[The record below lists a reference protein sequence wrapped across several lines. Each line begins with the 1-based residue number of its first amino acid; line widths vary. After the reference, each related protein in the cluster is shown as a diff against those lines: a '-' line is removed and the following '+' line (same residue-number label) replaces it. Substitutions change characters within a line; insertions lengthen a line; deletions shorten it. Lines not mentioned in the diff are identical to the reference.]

1 MGPEAGLRILR
12 GGATLHEA
20 CGVPAAVPAAGDER
34 GYPTDPDRHSAV
46 AGFGVARWGVH
57 LVGFMMPRI
66 LREALK
72 DPKFWAGLFVTLV
85 LGTQVVVY
93 WLEGL

>member
-1 MGPEAGLRILR
+1 
-12 GGATLHEA
+12 
-20 CGVPAAVPAAGDER
+20 
-34 GYPTDPDRHSAV
+34 
-46 AGFGVARWGVH
+46 
-57 LVGFMMPRI
+57 MMPRI